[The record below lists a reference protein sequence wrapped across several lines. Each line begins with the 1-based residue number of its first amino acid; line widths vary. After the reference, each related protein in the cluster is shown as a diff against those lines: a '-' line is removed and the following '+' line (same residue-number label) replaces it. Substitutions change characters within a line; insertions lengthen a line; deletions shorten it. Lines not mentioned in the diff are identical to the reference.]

1 MEMITI
7 LFTLLSWSVV
17 THKRRICTQVKLLQ
31 YGKSQ
36 GNQDVL
42 ILWDVVKLEV
52 LNSPLEM

>member
-1 MEMITI
+1 MIY
-7 LFTLLSWSVV
+7 LLYYLAQWLLIKEEFV
-17 THKRRICTQVKLLQ
+17 HKLNCYK

-42 ILWDVVKLEV
+42 IQWDVVKLEV